1 MSSSPLR
8 RRSSRS
14 SVLGKRTHQSQFDT
28 ATSTASIKSVS
39 ADHLD
44 DNDDASTID
53 LTPCAKRPRTSLAPT
68 DRNGNKENIPPLRVG
83 LLIGSP
89 RALRRSSTE
98 FVTPTHSRMT
108 LRRHASTSNLVIP
121 DTSIA
126 HLGLQTPPL
135 TPSVSIPLHIRTR
148 ALLRATC
155 NGSTE
160 IAGRIPERQFIR
172 NFISESI
179 SSRPTSEA
187 TRPVLY
193 ISGSPGCGKTALVNS
208 ILATFEVELLKNN
221 VKLVVINCMAL
232 NGLEAVWERMIEE
245 LGSPDKWQG
254 KTRSCEIVGK
264 LLSNRTSKCIIILDE
279 IDHVA
284 ASSQTLT
291 SLFALARNHS
301 STLRII
307 GIANTHTLTSSASAL
322 SVDGV
327 SGVSTLHFSPYDP
340 EQLLSILQSRLKPLA
355 SLESPTLEAVV
366 QRFLPVPT
374 LSLLSKKIAAQTG
387 DVRSLFEV
395 FEAQLIW
402 LEKDTPPVTP
412 SHILAA
418 LKAYAPASKVP
429 PALPPQSGLHARLA
443 LLALLL
449 ACRRAEASLPLLS
462 HPQASPP
469 RSPVKRSNSSPTP
482 PPATQTN
489 IDMSQLHAFYG
500 AILAR
505 GESGTFTPV
514 SRSEFGDLAGVLE
527 TIGLVSL
534 SSSSQIG
541 RKLSRTTSSSNRSM
555 KGLTS
560 AQQNRSVTFVE
571 GIRPDEV
578 LRGLG
583 IDAEKKDICEEEV
596 EGIWKRELSR
606 IRKETR
612 IRQPSTDTIT
622 LGFDD
627 ATEE

>member
-1 MSSSPLR
+1 
-8 RRSSRS
+8 
-14 SVLGKRTHQSQFDT
+14 
-28 ATSTASIKSVS
+28 
-39 ADHLD
+39 
-44 DNDDASTID
+44 
-53 LTPCAKRPRTSLAPT
+53 
-68 DRNGNKENIPPLRVG
+68 
-83 LLIGSP
+83 
-89 RALRRSSTE
+89 
-98 FVTPTHSRMT
+98 
-108 LRRHASTSNLVIP
+108 
-121 DTSIA
+121 
-126 HLGLQTPPL
+126 
-135 TPSVSIPLHIRTR
+135 
-148 ALLRATC
+148 
-155 NGSTE
+155 
-160 IAGRIPERQFIR
+160 
-172 NFISESI
+172 
-179 SSRPTSEA
+179 
-187 TRPVLY
+187 
-193 ISGSPGCGKTALVNS
+193 
-208 ILATFEVELLKNN
+208 
-221 VKLVVINCMAL
+221 
-232 NGLEAVWERMIEE
+232 
-245 LGSPDKWQG
+245 
-254 KTRSCEIVGK
+254 
-264 LLSNRTSKCIIILDE
+264 
-279 IDHVA
+279 
-284 ASSQTLT
+284 
-291 SLFALARNHS
+291 
-301 STLRII
+301 LRII

-395 FEAQLIW
+395 LRSAIDLAVTQPPAS
-402 LEKDTPPVTP
+402 EKDTPPVTP

-429 PALPPQSGLHARLA
+429 PALPFKGSTDSEIVNKVRNLGLHARLA